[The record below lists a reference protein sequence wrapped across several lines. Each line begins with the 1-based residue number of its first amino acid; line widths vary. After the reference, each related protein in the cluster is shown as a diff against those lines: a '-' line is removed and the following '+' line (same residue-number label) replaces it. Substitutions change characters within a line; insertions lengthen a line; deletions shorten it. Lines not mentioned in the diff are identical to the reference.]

1 MNDCQPLLLEILYN
15 FHVPIPWIIFK
26 KSKIKISEKQI
37 LSKIKEREKAKKS
50 GNYNLADKIR
60 NELSKE
66 GIDIKDIKDKT
77 IWNYK

>member
-1 MNDCQPLLLEILYN
+1 MIGSSKKTPKKTDA
-15 FHVPIPWIIFK
+15 II
-26 KSKIKISEKQI
+26 
-37 LSKIKEREKAKKS
+37 KIKEREKAKKS